1 MYIWKIKHDLTSN
14 DLVIQFTDSV
24 RLSSMAKIPLE
35 TLSLKIHLTVSL
47 DPESRFKNCITVNIR
62 SVSKIDSLK

>member
-1 MYIWKIKHDLTSN
+1 MIMHIWKIKHDLTSN

-47 DPESRFKNCITVNIR
+47 DPESRF
-62 SVSKIDSLK
+62 